1 MASTGFVKTWLLKET
16 RLRAGGRAMEE
27 TTHPGKGSATP
38 PTLNPWQALALTFLA
53 WLGTSIGQL
62 FALRFLGDAAIH
74 AIGIIQL
81 IAFGLVIFAAPRL
94 FPGATEL
101 WGRQLGEQQLWAP
114 RLSRLRAD
122 FAFPPMVLIGA
133 LLFGIGLQFP
143 LAELGNQVAEVAPMS
158 EAARQGMLRLLSP
171 NNAAE
176 AIALVF
182 AVVLVAPLM
191 EELLFRG
198 VILTGLDGQKPS
210 ERIVAVVYS
219 AIFFGAVHGAW
230 VAAVPAFVAGLVLG
244 LLRLRFGL
252 GACVAMHAA
261 VNATPVVIALSGLE
275 LEGLT
280 AGPAGATHLPVWAV
294 AIGAKIAGLGA
305 VLLWKAHRSLTD
317 I

>member
-1 MASTGFVKTWLLKET
+1 MASDTNQ
-16 RLRAGGRAMEE
+16 GRMQ
-27 TTHPGKGSATP
+27 PG
-38 PTLNPWQALALTFLA
+38 LNPWQALALTFLA
-53 WLGTSIGQL
+53 WLATSIGQ
-62 FALRFLGDAAIH
+62 FLGLRLLGDEVIH
-74 AIGIIQL
+74 AVGIIQL
-81 IAFGLVIFAAPRL
+81 IAFGLVFFAAPRL
-94 FPGATEL
+94 FSGA
-101 WGRQLGEQQLWAP
+101 P
-114 RLSRLRAD
+114 PLSRLRGD

-133 LLFGIGLQFP
+133 LLFGIGFQFV

-176 AIALVF
+176 AIALIF

-280 AGPAGATHLPVWAV
+280 AGPAGTTHLPVWAV
-294 AIGAKIAGLGA
+294 AVGAKIAGLGA
-305 VLLWKAHRSLTD
+305 ALLWKASREA
-317 I
+317 